1 MPVFTLDANRHA
13 KVRLRPQ
20 ADMAHADRQN
30 HARLGLSEV
39 DLAATDYP
47 LFLMKHAQTG
57 RFTLCA
63 LFALE
68 GDRSWYMLGGGWQA
82 TYLPETLLRHPFFL
96 APAEDTDA
104 VLGLAVEESSPRLH
118 DRDGDPLFEP
128 NGQPTATA
136 ARIADK
142 LSRHRTDLDEA
153 AAFTAALAA
162 EGVIRPLSMRLRF
175 ADGRENQVEGLYG
188 IGAEALAGLSDE
200 AVLRLHRAGYLRA
213 THVMMASANQLYRLQ
228 QLHNAGASTAMTELA
243 FAIRD

>member
-1 MPVFTLDANRHA
+1 MPVFTLNATRHA

-20 ADMAHADRQN
+20 ADMAHAERQN

-39 DLAATDYP
+39 DLAAADYP

-82 TYLPETLLRHPFFL
+82 TYLPEALLRHPFFL
-96 APAEDTDA
+96 APPEDTDA
-104 VLGLAVEESSPRLH
+104 VLGLAIEETSPRLH
-118 DRDGDPLFEP
+118 DREGTALFEP
-128 NGQPTATA
+128 DGQPTAA
-136 ARIADK
+136 ARSVADK
-142 LSRHRTDLDEA
+142 LSRHRTDLDA
-153 AAFTAALAA
+153 AATFTAALAA
-162 EGVIRPLSMRLRF
+162 EGLIRPLALRLRF

-200 AVLRLHRAGYLRA
+200 AVVRLHRTGHLRA
-213 THVMMASANQLYRLQ
+213 AHVMMASANQLYRLQ
-228 QLHNAGASTAMTELA
+228 QLHNAAASVALTELA
-243 FAIRD
+243 FVVRD